1 MKNKGTLYGLL
12 LLISTSGFGQDLLSL
27 EQVIQ
32 VCLEKNYDVAVARN
46 TAEIAE
52 NSAVMGNAGLVPT
65 VALNGSANYSINN
78 TELEFA
84 GEIPPT
90 NVDAAQSRGVGA
102 NIGLN
107 YTLFDGLGTV
117 YSYKKLKNS
126 AVIGDLEARYTIENT
141 LLQAVL
147 TYYNVARLKQQY
159 DISRD
164 NLDIS
169 RDRIKRQE
177 VGYEFGSAT
186 KLNVL
191 NAEVDYNAD
200 SVSVLLARQDW
211 LNARRDLNQLLGFE
225 IDTQYDVDTTVSYS
239 IGISLDSIMNSS
251 LANNALLLA
260 AAYREQ
266 GADFDVKRTQGQRYP
281 RLDLNASY
289 GYNNASN
296 DAGILLQQQNIGLA
310 AGLTLRW
317 VLFDGE
323 RIDAQ
328 VKNAQLAYEN
338 SQELREKTKTS
349 VERDVKN
356 AWGNY
361 ENDRTVLSIEEINVA
376 TNNINFKRSQEQ
388 FSLGQITSTQF
399 REAQRNLALAKI
411 NLNNARYTLKL
422 SELELIRLSGRLLQ

>member
-1 MKNKGTLYGLL
+1 MKNKGTLFGLL

-65 VALNGSANYSINN
+65 VALNGSANYSVND

-84 GEIPPT
+84 GDIPPV
-90 NVDAAQSRGVGA
+90 NVDGAESRGLGA

-126 AVIGDLEARYTIENT
+126 AVIGDLEARYTIENA

-159 DISRD
+159 DISLD
-164 NLDIS
+164 NLNIS
-169 RDRIKRQE
+169 RDRTQRQE
-177 VGYEFGSAT
+177 VGYEFGSST

-191 NAEVDYNAD
+191 NAEVDYNSD
-200 SVSVLLARQDW
+200 SVSVLLARQSW

-225 IDTQYDVDTTVSYS
+225 IDTEYDVDTTVSYS
-239 IGISLDSIMNSS
+239 LGINLDSIMNSS
-251 LANNALLLA
+251 MANNALLLA

-266 GADFDVKRTQGQRYP
+266 GADFDIKRTQGQRYP

-289 GYNNASN
+289 GYNNTSN
-296 DAGILLQQQNIGLA
+296 DAGILLQQQNIGLT

-323 RIDAQ
+323 RINAQ

-361 ENDRTVLSIEEINVA
+361 ENDLTILSIEEINVA
-376 TNNINFKRSQEQ
+376 TNKINFERSQEQ
-388 FSLGQITSTQF
+388 FTRGQITSTQF

-411 NLNNARYTLKL
+411 NLNDARYALKL

>member
-1 MKNKGTLYGLL
+1 MKNKGTLFGLL

-65 VALNGSANYSINN
+65 VALNGSANYSVND

-84 GEIPPT
+84 GDIPPV
-90 NVDAAQSRGVGA
+90 NVDGAESRGLGA

-159 DISRD
+159 DISLD
-164 NLDIS
+164 NLNIS
-169 RDRIKRQE
+169 RDRTQRQE
-177 VGYEFGSAT
+177 VGYEFGSST

-191 NAEVDYNAD
+191 NAEVDYNSD
-200 SVSVLLARQDW
+200 SVSVLLARQSW

-225 IDTQYDVDTTVSYS
+225 IDTEYDVDTTVSYS
-239 IGISLDSIMNSS
+239 LGINLDSIMNSS
-251 LANNALLLA
+251 MANNALLLA

-266 GADFDVKRTQGQRYP
+266 GADFDIKRTQGQRYP

-289 GYNNASN
+289 GYNNTSN
-296 DAGILLQQQNIGLA
+296 DAGILLQQQNIGLT

-323 RIDAQ
+323 RINAQ

-361 ENDRTVLSIEEINVA
+361 ENDLTILSIEEINVA
-376 TNNINFKRSQEQ
+376 TNKINFERSQEQ
-388 FSLGQITSTQF
+388 FTRGQITSTQF

-411 NLNNARYTLKL
+411 NLNDARYALKL